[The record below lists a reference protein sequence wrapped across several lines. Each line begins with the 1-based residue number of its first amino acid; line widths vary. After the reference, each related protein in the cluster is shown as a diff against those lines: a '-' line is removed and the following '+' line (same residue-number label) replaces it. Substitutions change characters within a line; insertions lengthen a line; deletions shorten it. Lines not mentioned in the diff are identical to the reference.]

1 MRLFNYTRQRPY
13 WESTRTRNLRFRKPA
28 LCPVELQGSAI
39 FPTILSFYGGVNRY
53 CAQKWGM
60 LEIISQKLGMRQ
72 KRDADLIDMKKTLE
86 EDFPGQGSMEVGI
99 PSPFPVNQD
108 ASATMTITPG
118 SDQKLSIEDLQQ
130 QVSQLDATLTIIKQ
144 QLRQLM

>member
-1 MRLFNYTRQRPY
+1 
-13 WESTRTRNLRFRKPA
+13 
-28 LCPVELQGSAI
+28 
-39 FPTILSFYGGVNRY
+39 
-53 CAQKWGM
+53 M